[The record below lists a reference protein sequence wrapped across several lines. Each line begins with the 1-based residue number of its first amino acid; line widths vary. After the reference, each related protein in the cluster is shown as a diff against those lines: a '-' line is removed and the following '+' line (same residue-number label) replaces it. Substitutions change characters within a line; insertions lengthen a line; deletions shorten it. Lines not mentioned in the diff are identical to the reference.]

1 MQKDEPKEDRY
12 LKIQTRSG
20 FTIEELEDI
29 ERRAI
34 GEQNDYPNILNP
46 KLTRAYGE
54 LGHWAGKVIKQ
65 LRKETE

>member
-1 MQKDEPKEDRY
+1 MKEKEDFY
-12 LKIQTRSG
+12 LKAEYHPA

-29 ERRAI
+29 ERRAV
-34 GEQNDYPNILNP
+34 GEQNDYPNIFNP

-65 LRKETE
+65 LRKERE